1 MPFDIF
7 IASDAHCTLWCLR
20 HWHIP
25 IYHATS
31 AQKERAIFHARRLI
45 HTSRSSRL
53 VAISSGHP

>member
-25 IYHATS
+25 IPRHQCA
-31 AQKERAIFHARRLI
+31 ERASNF
-45 HTSRSSRL
+45 SRSTAYPYLSL
-53 VAISSGHP
+53 